1 MADTFALIQNDDGS
15 ALLHVD
21 FDTTGVQCL
30 PSLAVNDTDF
40 PLPAQT
46 DGNGNTVP
54 WTVETAQAAQAA
66 QIASS
71 RAAFLAAAP
80 TWTGSTA
87 PPDPGTGN

>member
-1 MADTFALIQNDDGS
+1 MADTYSLTSNPDGS

-21 FDTTGVQCL
+21 FDTTGIQCL

-46 DGNGNTVP
+46 DGNGNIVP
-54 WTVETAQAAQAA
+54 WTVETALAAQAA
-66 QIASS
+66 QIAAS

-80 TWTGSTA
+80 SWTGPT
-87 PPDPGTGN
+87 PPPPPSD